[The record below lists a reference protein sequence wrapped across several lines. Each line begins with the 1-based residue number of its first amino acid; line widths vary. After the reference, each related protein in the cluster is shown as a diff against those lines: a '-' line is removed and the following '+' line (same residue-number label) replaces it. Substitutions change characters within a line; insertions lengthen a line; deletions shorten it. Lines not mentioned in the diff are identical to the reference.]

1 MEQKNT
7 TREKLW
13 EEYSELVSNFVE
25 KVKNLSIEG
34 IPAPHIPVV
43 GGNYDM
49 CAYKMAFIGMETR
62 DTPKKLNCK
71 NFIDNRENT
80 MQQFECWLDRSGMFP
95 KKGRAKSAYWNF
107 VKNFLKK
114 FYSIKEKELKIAK
127 GEYHAIM
134 SSFVWGNANAIER
147 YEVTAKRKNVD
158 RTVWKKIKDASIP
171 FDNINH
177 LIDATQ
183 PKVIFITYKVVSQEY
198 ITTDNEVCS
207 EKQIFSVPKGKE
219 IAIRHYYLRNRD
231 THVFVTPHPTWM
243 IRSKIGFK
251 PYINAL
257 TKSIKEHNI
266 WSQLPQ
272 SKEDWKIKE
281 K

>member
-1 MEQKNT
+1 MSEFAKN
-7 TREKLW
+7 
-13 EEYSELVSNFVE
+13 
-25 KVKNLSIEG
+25 VKEMPTKG
-34 IPAPHIPVV
+34 IPVPHIPIV
-43 GGNYDM
+43 GKDYDD
-49 CAYKMAFIGMETR
+49 CAYKMAFIGMETMEWPPQK
-62 DTPKKLNCK
+62 TSKLTFK
-71 NFIDNRENT
+71 DDFPTFIDLIEKAPKEAITRYEN
-80 MQQFECWLDRSGMFP
+80 WLNENGMFEY
-95 KKGRAKSAYWNF
+95 RERSAYWLF
-107 VKNFLKK
+107 IKHFLQKFYHVKN
-114 FYSIKEKELKIAK
+114 LKIKK
-127 GEYHAIM
+127 GQYHALM

-147 YEVTAKRKNVD
+147 YEVTAKKKKVNKK
-158 RTVWKKIKDASIP
+158 VWEAVKEASKP

-183 PKVIFITYKVVSQEY
+183 PKVIFITYKGVSKEY

-207 EKQIFSVPKGKE
+207 EKHIFSMPKGKE

-272 SKEDWKIKE
+272 SKEDWRIKE